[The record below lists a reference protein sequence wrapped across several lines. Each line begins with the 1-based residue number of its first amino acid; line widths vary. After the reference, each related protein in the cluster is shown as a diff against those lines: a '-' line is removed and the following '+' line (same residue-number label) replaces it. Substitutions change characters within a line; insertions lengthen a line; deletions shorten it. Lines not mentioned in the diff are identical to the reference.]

1 MFEQLP
7 RESGGVYRL
16 SRDDYRAQH
25 MLRILKLQPGDL
37 FVMGVVSGL
46 SGQGRLESLDGRD
59 VCFTWSPGGE
69 GAKSHPVVLTVGCV
83 RPICMK
89 RILREAAS
97 LGVQKLQICGT
108 DLGEKSYFSAG
119 LWKDQTYRT
128 HLIDG
133 ASQAG
138 VTAVPEVSLFPRLTD
153 ALSEAK
159 EGAKLVLDL
168 ADGAVPL
175 SRIQLPKE
183 YPLRL
188 AVGSERG
195 WSRREQKLFAREG
208 WIPVSLGTHILRTET
223 ACASGTAVLLARFGL
238 I

>member
-7 RESGGVYRL
+7 RESGGVHRL
-16 SRDDYRAQH
+16 PRDDCRAQH
-25 MLRILKLQPGDL
+25 MLRILKLQPGDA
-37 FVMGVVSGL
+37 FSMGVVSGP
-46 SGQGRLESLDGRD
+46 SGQGRLEFSDSREVG
-59 VCFTWSPGGE
+59 FTWSPGGGIAE
-69 GAKSHPVVLTVGCV
+69 PHPAVLTVGCV

-97 LGVQKLQICGT
+97 LGVRELQICGT
-108 DLGEKSYFSAG
+108 DLGEKSYFSAS
-119 LWKDQTYRT
+119 LWKDQKYRT
-128 HLIDG
+128 HLLDG

-138 VTAVPEVSLFPRLTD
+138 VTSIPEITLYPRLAD

-159 EGAKLVLDL
+159 EGTKLVLDL

-175 SRIQLPKE
+175 SRIEQQKD

-195 WSRREQKLFAREG
+195 WSRKEQELFAREG
-208 WIPVSLGTHILRTET
+208 WIPVTLGQRILRTET